1 MTGLLH
7 GYYDSIV
14 KTISITIDEALL
26 AAVDRAAKSG
36 KRTRSDVCR
45 LALRAWL
52 ARARHA
58 RRVSEEHEAYRTHP
72 VEADEFRG
80 LIAAQAFEEDEGGGR

>member
-1 MTGLLH
+1 
-7 GYYDSIV
+7 V

-26 AAVDRAAKSG
+26 RAVDRAAKAG

-58 RRVSEEHEAYRTHP
+58 RRVSEEHEAYHTHP
-72 VEADEFRG
+72 VEPDEFDG
-80 LIAAQAFEEDEGGGR
+80 LIAAQAFEDDASGGR